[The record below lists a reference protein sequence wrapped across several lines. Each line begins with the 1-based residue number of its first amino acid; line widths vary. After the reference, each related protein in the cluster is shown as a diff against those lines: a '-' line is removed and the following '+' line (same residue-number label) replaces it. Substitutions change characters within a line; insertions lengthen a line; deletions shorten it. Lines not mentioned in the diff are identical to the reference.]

1 MLAVDNIH
9 VYYGAIHALKGV
21 SISVEEG
28 SIVTLIGANGAGKS
42 TTMRLILGLDRPS
55 GGAAT
60 EGQSYADL
68 AQPPCVVGALFEAGG
83 SAPGAV
89 CLQPP
94 AVSGT
99 DRGLSD

>member
-1 MLAVDNIH
+1 MIDVGNLSKNHGNKVAIDDLAVTVDSGT
-9 VYYGAIHALKGV
+9 V
-21 SISVEEG
+21 
-28 SIVTLIGANGAGKS
+28 IGFLGPNGAGKS